1 MLQRVQTIYLAL
13 AFISIALLLI
23 FPVFIVSIGNDVY
36 AEFNA
41 YGFQLLEVEGTANNQ
56 PYYVLY
62 IIMALFSA
70 GGILL
75 YKNRAKQIL
84 VVRIGLIIHVLVA
97 VAFLLF
103 SFLGKSK
110 MIDKITDSGI
120 DAEQVHYGNGIGYY
134 LLFIAIPFLL
144 LAIRGIRADD
154 KLVKSLDRL
163 R

>member
-1 MLQRVQTIYLAL
+1 MLQRIQTFYLAL
-13 AFISIALLLI
+13 AFISIALLLV
-23 FPVFIVSIGNDVY
+23 FPVFIISIGNDVY

-41 YGFQLLEVEGTANNQ
+41 HGFQLIEEAKTSNSQ
-56 PYYVLY
+56 PYYILF

-70 GGILL
+70 LGILL
-75 YKNRAKQIL
+75 YKNRSKQIL
-84 VVRIGLIIHVLVA
+84 VVRIGLVIHVLVA

-103 SFLGKSK
+103 SFFGKSK
-110 MIDKITDSGI
+110 MIDKITQAGI
-120 DAEQVHYGNGIGYY
+120 DTEQIHYTNGLGYF